1 MRCSVVFIWNWALYL
16 RIIIVNIIIIIII
29 AVVSLVLQF
38 IAFFVIII
46 LLLFFFLL
54 FWDSIDWVDWIWG
67 RGGAMWIT
75 WRHPCCK
82 PGLKRLTGI
91 NCCEW
96 PTDLHRSGIEKVGV
110 IDDNGNSC
118 RIPGLLIFLLWTPR
132 MEFFHLSGNPRVRRL
147 KNVWLAPWHC
157 YWFWCFDSI
166 DLVSILTTSCF
177 SISSLSPKRPIK
189 CCLAQSSYMQYNKRK
204 CPHGDEKYPHLTPP
218 LPSMFSLPFSRS
230 KVLKNLA
237 RATNTVASPFLLPSP
252 PPLLLLFL
260 ILYLLGN
267 WSFPPLYMYWC
278 VRVRLSL
285 LRLG

>member
-1 MRCSVVFIWNWALYL
+1 
-16 RIIIVNIIIIIII
+16 
-29 AVVSLVLQF
+29 
-38 IAFFVIII
+38 
-46 LLLFFFLL
+46 
-54 FWDSIDWVDWIWG
+54 
-67 RGGAMWIT
+67 MWIT

-218 LPSMFSLPFSRS
+218 PSFH
-230 KVLKNLA
+230 V
-237 RATNTVASPFLLPSP
+237 
-252 PPLLLLFL
+252 
-260 ILYLLGN
+260 
-267 WSFPPLYMYWC
+267 FP
-278 VRVRLSL
+278 SL
-285 LRLG
+285 LALQSPQKLGSSDQHSSFSFSSSFSSSSSSSTFPYSLFIGQLIISPSLYVLVCACASFTASSGLIIPLKKRERDRPRS